1 MILNVRFVGNERSL
15 HIYDYDSLSDKA
27 INAMDELLCKLGIAR
42 YKDIIVGEPDKMM
55 EFFYEFTKRNEV
67 YIE

>member
-1 MILNVRFVGNERSL
+1 MVLNVRFIGNERSL
-15 HIYDYDSLSDKA
+15 HIYDYDCLSDKA
-27 INAMDELLCKLGIAR
+27 INAMDELLYKLGIVR
-42 YKDIIVGEPDKMM
+42 YKDIIVGEPDKIM